1 MAVKQIAYGGV
12 ATPSESALHTAEALQ
27 GEVGCLQALS
37 HPNIVRY
44 LGVER
49 DDTEGHVSIFLEYC
63 AGGSIASL
71 LERFGAFNESLSRTY
86 ITMVLEGLA
95 YLHGRQMMHR
105 DIKGANVL
113 VDAEGVCKL
122 ADFGASKMLQQDLSA
137 SGDCRSLRGTPY
149 WMAPEVIKQT
159 GHSFPADVW
168 SVGCVLVEMLTGKP
182 PWSHFTSQISAL
194 FHIASSKA
202 PPPLPPGISPSA
214 VDFLLLTFKRNPR
227 ERPAASYLLG
237 HVLVRDERQQRLAP
251 PKQQLRPVSQVV
263 SHAQAAAVGSEAGG
277 KEPQTVTSAV
287 KRGDVFFVSHCRP
300 TPSRTHDLGPKG
312 MSQPQPGQHGLGV
325 ASKLLTEVGPSSA
338 APYTRTAAAAA
349 PLAASPS
356 APPQPPQPQPPQPQL
371 PSRASPKPSRAS
383 PNPSSPHPLS
393 PSRGAAVEPP
403 GVPQHTS
410 TRIPLNPA
418 RGATPPLPRVS
429 AANHARGATPPQ
441 QTPTAPA
448 PSAAAAAAAA
458 ASASDA
464 DAADADADADATDAA
479 RRADAEPEAG
489 VIYTEAAAH
498 EARQRKSQESLV
510 AADKEKKRRLWEEEL
525 ERELE
530 YQKEQKLL
538 TKAT

>member
-12 ATPSESALHTAEALQ
+12 ATPSETALHTAEALQ
-27 GEVGCLQALS
+27 GEVACLQALS

-49 DDTEGHVSIFLEYC
+49 DDIEGHVSIFLEYC

-71 LERFGAFNESLSRTY
+71 LERFGAFNEALSRTY

-227 ERPAASYLLG
+227 ERPAASYMLG
-237 HVLVRDERQQRLAP
+237 HVLVRDDRRSAAAPPRQQT
-251 PKQQLRPVSQVV
+251 RPVSQVV
-263 SHAQAAAVGSEAGG
+263 SHAAPQAALGSEAIGSGG
-277 KEPQTVTSAV
+277 KEPQSVTSAV
-287 KRGDVFFVSHCRP
+287 KRGDVFFASHCRP

-312 MSQPQPGQHGLGV
+312 IS
-325 ASKLLTEVGPSSA
+325 
-338 APYTRTAAAAA
+338 
-349 PLAASPS
+349 
-356 APPQPPQPQPPQPQL
+356 
-371 PSRASPKPSRAS
+371 
-383 PNPSSPHPLS
+383 NPSPDP
-393 PSRGAAVEPP
+393 
-403 GVPQHTS
+403 
-410 TRIPLNPA
+410 
-418 RGATPPLPRVS
+418 
-429 AANHARGATPPQ
+429 
-441 QTPTAPA
+441 
-448 PSAAAAAAAA
+448 
-458 ASASDA
+458 D
-464 DAADADADADATDAA
+464 
-479 RRADAEPEAG
+479 
-489 VIYTEAAAH
+489 Y
-498 EARQRKSQESLV
+498 
-510 AADKEKKRRLWEEEL
+510 
-525 ERELE
+525 
-530 YQKEQKLL
+530 
-538 TKAT
+538 